1 MPLNAAVSNI
11 IKQMEQEGTMQL
23 TTEMQSWMGQI
34 RQIISALN
42 SYQATTNSTLQKSAR
57 LAVQRMIQSGNYNAR
72 IYNNVSEAN
81 RQAKYQAYV
90 QKGYILLNKIGES
103 IRGKEISYQLIVRAG
118 DGSAV
123 YDWKDVS
130 LDDFLE
136 LTTISDSGRMRM
148 TSSSNT
154 IIDTLSKKYQSKEQV
169 AWDDQ
174 KREAYE
180 YFKNYIT
187 NYVDSSGKQKWGNLK
202 QQGSILEAFTK
213 YYDTKTGNMEDYMER
228 TMSGNQAFWR
238 GGDYGNIQIKS
249 NEASVTSISSIITQ
263 LESTYSKLA
272 SIQTIIATNSNSKSQ
287 VAAGI
292 TANIEASIK
301 KQVEQK
307 VQELVKEFTTTQLTI

>member
-1 MPLNAAVSNI
+1 MPISAMVAQVMS
-11 IKQMEQEGTMQL
+11 QMEQEGTYQL
-23 TTEMQSWMGQI
+23 TQQMTSWMGEIKQV
-34 RQIISALN
+34 ISALN
-42 SYQATTNSTLQKSAR
+42 AYQATTNSTLNKSAQ

-72 IYNNVSEAN
+72 IYNNVSEAK

-90 QKGYILLNKIGES
+90 RKGYTLLNKIGES

-123 YDWKDVS
+123 YDWKGVS

-136 LTTISDSGRMRM
+136 LTTISDSGRMRI
-148 TSSSNT
+148 TSSSNN
-154 IIDTLSKKYQSKEQV
+154 IIDALSKKYQNKEQV

-174 KREAYE
+174 KRNAYE

-187 NYVDSSGKQKWGNLK
+187 NYVDSNGKQKWANLN

-228 TMSGNQAFWR
+228 TMSGNQAFWK
-238 GGDYGNIQIKS
+238 GGDYGDIQIKS

-263 LESTYSKLA
+263 LESTYSKLS
-272 SIQTIIATNSNSKSQ
+272 SIQNITSLQNNKPTINTQ
-287 VAAGI
+287 GI
-292 TANIEASIK
+292 EDNIRKEI
-301 KQVEQK
+301 ETK
-307 VQELVKEFTTTQLTI
+307 VQDLVKDFITTSLTI

>member
-1 MPLNAAVSNI
+1 MPISAAVAQVMQ
-11 IKQMEQEGTMQL
+11 QMEQEGTYQL
-23 TTEMQSWMGQI
+23 TQQMNSWMGEIKQV
-34 RQIISALN
+34 ISALN
-42 SYQATTNSTLQKSAR
+42 SYQATTNSTLNKSAQ

-90 QKGYILLNKIGES
+90 RKGYILLNKIGES

-123 YDWKDVS
+123 YDWKGVS

-154 IIDTLSKKYQSKEQV
+154 IIDALSKKYQSKEQV

-174 KREAYE
+174 KRKAYE

-187 NYVDSSGKQKWGNLK
+187 NYVDSSGKQKWANLN

-228 TMSGNQAFWR
+228 TMSGNQAFWK
-238 GGDYGNIQIKS
+238 GGDYGDIQIKS

-263 LESTYSKLA
+263 LESTYSKL
-272 SIQTIIATNSNSKSQ
+272 SNIQNITSLQKSKPTIDAQ
-287 VAAGI
+287 GI
-292 TANIEASIK
+292 EDSIK
-301 KQVEQK
+301 KEIETK
-307 VQELVKEFTTTQLTI
+307 VQDLVKDFITTSLTI

>member
-1 MPLNAAVSNI
+1 MPISAAVAQVMQ
-11 IKQMEQEGTMQL
+11 QMEQEGTYQL
-23 TTEMQSWMGQI
+23 TQQMNSWMGEIKQV
-34 RQIISALN
+34 ISALN
-42 SYQATTNSTLQKSAR
+42 SYQATTNSTLNKSAQ
-57 LAVQRMIQSGNYNAR
+57 LAVQKMIQSGNYNAR

-90 QKGYILLNKIGES
+90 RKGYILLNKIGES

-123 YDWKDVS
+123 YDWKGVS

-154 IIDTLSKKYQSKEQV
+154 IIDALSKKYQSKEQV

-174 KREAYE
+174 KRKAYE

-187 NYVDSSGKQKWGNLK
+187 NYIDSSGKQKWANLN

-228 TMSGNQAFWR
+228 TMSGNQAFWK

-263 LESTYSKLA
+263 LESTYSKL
-272 SIQTIIATNSNSKSQ
+272 SNIQNITSLQKSKPMINAQ
-287 VAAGI
+287 GI
-292 TANIEASIK
+292 EDSIK
-301 KQVEQK
+301 KEIETK
-307 VQELVKEFTTTQLTI
+307 VQDLVKDFITTGLTI

>member
-1 MPLNAAVSNI
+1 MPISAAVAQVMQ
-11 IKQMEQEGTMQL
+11 QMEQEGTYQL
-23 TTEMQSWMGQI
+23 TQQMNSWMGEIKQV
-34 RQIISALN
+34 ISALN
-42 SYQATTNSTLQKSAR
+42 SYQATTNSTLNKSAQ
-57 LAVQRMIQSGNYNAR
+57 LAVQKMIQSGNYNAR

-90 QKGYILLNKIGES
+90 RKGYILLNKIGES

-123 YDWKDVS
+123 YDWKGVS

-154 IIDTLSKKYQSKEQV
+154 IIDALSKKYQSKEQV

-174 KREAYE
+174 KRKAYE

-187 NYVDSSGKQKWGNLK
+187 NYVDSSGKQKWANLN

-228 TMSGNQAFWR
+228 TMSGNQAFWK

-263 LESTYSKLA
+263 LESTYSKL
-272 SIQTIIATNSNSKSQ
+272 SNIQNITSLQKSKPTIDAQ
-287 VAAGI
+287 GI
-292 TANIEASIK
+292 EDSIK
-301 KQVEQK
+301 KEIETK
-307 VQELVKEFTTTQLTI
+307 VQDLVKDFITTGLTI

>member
-1 MPLNAAVSNI
+1 MPISAAVAQVMQ
-11 IKQMEQEGTMQL
+11 QMEQEGTYQL
-23 TTEMQSWMGQI
+23 TQQMNSWMGEIKQV
-34 RQIISALN
+34 ISALN
-42 SYQATTNSTLQKSAR
+42 SYQATTNSTLNKSAQ
-57 LAVQRMIQSGNYNAR
+57 LAVQKMIQSGNYNAR

-90 QKGYILLNKIGES
+90 RKGYILLNKIGES

-123 YDWKDVS
+123 YDWKGVS

-154 IIDTLSKKYQSKEQV
+154 IIDALSKKYQSKEQV

-174 KREAYE
+174 KRKAYE

-187 NYVDSSGKQKWGNLK
+187 NYVDSSGKQKWANLN

-228 TMSGNQAFWR
+228 TMSGNQAFWK

-263 LESTYSKLA
+263 LESTYSKL
-272 SIQTIIATNSNSKSQ
+272 SNIQNITSLQKSKPMINAQ
-287 VAAGI
+287 GI
-292 TANIEASIK
+292 EDSIK
-301 KQVEQK
+301 KEIETK
-307 VQELVKEFTTTQLTI
+307 VQDLVKDFITTGLTI

>member
-1 MPLNAAVSNI
+1 MPISAAVAQVMQ
-11 IKQMEQEGTMQL
+11 QMEQEGAYQL
-23 TTEMQSWMGQI
+23 TQQMSSWMVEIKQV
-34 RQIISALN
+34 ISALN
-42 SYQATTNSTLQKSAR
+42 SYQVTTNSTLNKSAQ
-57 LAVQRMIQSGNYNAR
+57 LAVQKMIQSGNYNAR
-72 IYNNVSEAN
+72 IYNNVSDAK

-90 QKGYILLNKIGES
+90 RRGYTLLNKIGES

-118 DGSAV
+118 DDSVV
-123 YDWKDVS
+123 YDWKGIS

-148 TSSSNT
+148 TSSSNN
-154 IIDTLSKKYQSKEQV
+154 IIDVLSKKYQSKEQV

-174 KREAYE
+174 KRKAYE

-187 NYVDSSGKQKWGNLK
+187 NYIDSNGKQKWANLN

-228 TMSGNQAFWR
+228 TMSGNQAFWK

-263 LESTYSKLA
+263 LESTYSKLSNIQNIISLQSNKPA
-272 SIQTIIATNSNSKSQ
+272 INTQGIEDSIRKE
-287 VAAGI
+287 
-292 TANIEASIK
+292 IET
-301 KQVEQK
+301 K
-307 VQELVKEFTTTQLTI
+307 VQDLVKDFITTNLTI

>member
-1 MPLNAAVSNI
+1 MPISAAVAQVMQ
-11 IKQMEQEGTMQL
+11 QMEQEGTYQL
-23 TTEMQSWMGQI
+23 TQQMTSWMGEIKQV
-34 RQIISALN
+34 ISALN
-42 SYQATTNSTLQKSAR
+42 SYQATTNSTLNKSAQ
-57 LAVQRMIQSGNYNAR
+57 LAIQKMIQSGNYNAR
-72 IYNNVSEAN
+72 IYNNVSEAK
-81 RQAKYQAYV
+81 RQTKYQAYV
-90 QKGYILLNKIGES
+90 RKGYTLLNKIGES

-118 DGSAV
+118 DGSTV
-123 YDWKDVS
+123 YDWKGVS

-148 TSSSNT
+148 TSSSNN

-174 KREAYE
+174 KRNAYE

-187 NYVDSSGKQKWGNLK
+187 NYIDSDGKQKWANLN

-228 TMSGNQAFWR
+228 TMSGNQAFWK

-263 LESTYSKLA
+263 LESIYSKL
-272 SIQTIIATNSNSKSQ
+272 SNIQNITSLQSNKPVINTQ
-287 VAAGI
+287 GI
-292 TANIEASIK
+292 EDNIRKEI
-301 KQVEQK
+301 ETK
-307 VQELVKEFTTTQLTI
+307 VQDLVKDFITTGLTI

>member
-1 MPLNAAVSNI
+1 MPISAAVAQVMQ
-11 IKQMEQEGTMQL
+11 QMEQEGTYQL
-23 TTEMQSWMGQI
+23 TQQMTSWMGEIKQV
-34 RQIISALN
+34 ISALN
-42 SYQATTNSTLQKSAR
+42 SYQATTNSNLNKSAQ
-57 LAVQRMIQSGNYNAR
+57 LAVQKMIQSGNYNAR
-72 IYNNVSEAN
+72 IYNNVSEAK

-90 QKGYILLNKIGES
+90 RKGYTLLNKIGES

-123 YDWKDVS
+123 YDWKGVS

-148 TSSSNT
+148 TSSSNN
-154 IIDTLSKKYQSKEQV
+154 IIDALSKKYQNKEQV

-174 KREAYE
+174 KRNAYE

-187 NYVDSSGKQKWGNLK
+187 NYVDSSGKQKWANLN

-213 YYDTKTGNMEDYMER
+213 YYDTRTGNMEDYMER
-228 TMSGNQAFWR
+228 TMSGNQAFWK

-263 LESTYSKLA
+263 LESTYSKLS
-272 SIQTIIATNSNSKSQ
+272 SIQNITSLQSNKPTINTQ
-287 VAAGI
+287 GI
-292 TANIEASIK
+292 EDNIRKEI
-301 KQVEQK
+301 ETK
-307 VQELVKEFTTTQLTI
+307 VQDLVKDFITTSLTI

>member
-1 MPLNAAVSNI
+1 MPISAAVAQVMQ
-11 IKQMEQEGTMQL
+11 QMEQEGTYQL
-23 TTEMQSWMGQI
+23 TQQMSSWMGEIKQT
-34 RQIISALN
+34 ISALN
-42 SYQATTNSTLQKSAR
+42 SYQATTNSTLNKSAQ
-57 LAVQRMIQSGNYNAR
+57 LAVQKMIQSGNYNSR
-72 IYNNVSEAN
+72 IYNNVSEAK

-90 QKGYILLNKIGES
+90 RKGYILLNKIGES
-103 IRGKEISYQLIVRAG
+103 IRGKEISYQLIVRTG

-123 YDWKDVS
+123 YDWKGVS

-148 TSSSNT
+148 TSSSNN
-154 IIDTLSKKYQSKEQV
+154 IIDVLSKKYQSKEQV

-174 KREAYE
+174 KRNAYE

-187 NYVDSSGKQKWGNLK
+187 NYIDSSGKQKWANLN

-228 TMSGNQAFWR
+228 TMSGNQAFWK

-263 LESTYSKLA
+263 LESTYSKL
-272 SIQTIIATNSNSKSQ
+272 SNIQDIISLQNDNKIINTQGIESNIRKE
-287 VAAGI
+287 
-292 TANIEASIK
+292 IET
-301 KQVEQK
+301 K
-307 VQELVKEFTTTQLTI
+307 VQDLVKDFITTNLTI

>member
-1 MPLNAAVSNI
+1 MPISAAVAQVMQ
-11 IKQMEQEGTMQL
+11 QMEQEGTYQL
-23 TTEMQSWMGQI
+23 TQQMTSWMGEIKQV
-34 RQIISALN
+34 ISALN
-42 SYQATTNSTLQKSAR
+42 SYQATTNSTLNKSAQ

-72 IYNNVSEAN
+72 IYNNVSEAK
-81 RQAKYQAYV
+81 RQAKYQTYV
-90 QKGYILLNKIGES
+90 RKGYTLLNKIGES

-118 DGSAV
+118 DGSAI
-123 YDWKDVS
+123 YDWKGVS

-148 TSSSNT
+148 TSSSNN
-154 IIDTLSKKYQSKEQV
+154 IIDALSKKYSSKEQV

-174 KREAYE
+174 KRNAYE

-187 NYVDSSGKQKWGNLK
+187 NYTDSDGKQKWANLN

-228 TMSGNQAFWR
+228 TMSGNQAFWK

-263 LESTYSKLA
+263 LESTYSKL
-272 SIQTIIATNSNSKSQ
+272 SNIQNITSLQSNKPQ
-287 VAAGI
+287 INTQGI
-292 TANIEASIK
+292 EDSVRKEIET
-301 KQVEQK
+301 K
-307 VQELVKEFTTTQLTI
+307 VQDLVKDFITTGLTI

>member
-1 MPLNAAVSNI
+1 MPISAAVAQVMQ
-11 IKQMEQEGTMQL
+11 QMEQEGTYQL
-23 TTEMQSWMGQI
+23 TQQMNSWMVEIKQV
-34 RQIISALN
+34 ISALN
-42 SYQATTNSTLQKSAR
+42 SYQVTTNSTLSKSAQ
-57 LAVQRMIQSGNYNAR
+57 LAVQKMIQSGNYNAR
-72 IYNNVSEAN
+72 IYNNVSEAK

-90 QKGYILLNKIGES
+90 RKGYTLLNKIGES

-123 YDWKDVS
+123 YDWKGVS

-154 IIDTLSKKYQSKEQV
+154 IIDALSKKYQNKEQV

-174 KREAYE
+174 KRNAYE

-187 NYVDSSGKQKWGNLK
+187 NYIDSSGKQKWANLN

-228 TMSGNQAFWR
+228 TMSGNQAFWK

-263 LESTYSKLA
+263 LESTYSKLS
-272 SIQTIIATNSNSKSQ
+272 SIQNITSLQSNKPTINTQGIENSIRKE
-287 VAAGI
+287 
-292 TANIEASIK
+292 IET
-301 KQVEQK
+301 K
-307 VQELVKEFTTTQLTI
+307 VQDLVKDFITTGLTI

>member
-1 MPLNAAVSNI
+1 MPISAAVAQVMQ
-11 IKQMEQEGTMQL
+11 QMEQEGAYQL
-23 TTEMQSWMGQI
+23 TQQMSSWMVEIKQV
-34 RQIISALN
+34 ISALN
-42 SYQATTNSTLQKSAR
+42 SYQVTTNSTLNKSAQ
-57 LAVQRMIQSGNYNAR
+57 LAVQKMIQSGNYNAR
-72 IYNNVSEAN
+72 IYNNVSDAK

-90 QKGYILLNKIGES
+90 RRGYTLLNKIGES

-118 DGSAV
+118 DDSVV
-123 YDWKDVS
+123 YDWKGIS

-148 TSSSNT
+148 TSSSNN
-154 IIDTLSKKYQSKEQV
+154 IIDVLSKKYQSKEQV

-174 KREAYE
+174 KRKAYE

-187 NYVDSSGKQKWGNLK
+187 NYIDFNGKQKWANLN

-228 TMSGNQAFWR
+228 TMSGNQAFWK

-263 LESTYSKLA
+263 LESTYSKLSNIQNIISLQSNKPA
-272 SIQTIIATNSNSKSQ
+272 INTQGIEDSIRKE
-287 VAAGI
+287 
-292 TANIEASIK
+292 IET
-301 KQVEQK
+301 K
-307 VQELVKEFTTTQLTI
+307 VQDLVKDFITTNLTI